1 MKKRSIL
8 AAAGLAFGVVV
19 LMGQTTLDLTDNP
32 AEENAEINF
41 GSLHPQPPAPASHVL
56 LPDEV
61 TIFKE
66 GTVNFIVNG
75 AAHGIAIYEV
85 SKNTTREDIAEDLCQ
100 GGPTACNGTAGT
112 GALPYTITDGNGA
125 IIMET
130 GTNPPF
136 NGINSLPGQL
146 FSAGVGVRL
155 TGSTPTT
162 AGTEVRYRF
171 EKSGRYLVVCINRAH
186 YLNDWMFGFVNVQ
199 G

>member
-1 MKKRSIL
+1 MKKRLIL
-8 AAAGLAFGVVV
+8 VSTGLAFGVVV
-19 LMGQTTLDLTDNP
+19 LMGQSLQDLTDNP

-61 TIFKE
+61 TIFKK

-85 SKNTTREDIAEDLCQ
+85 SKNTTRADIEEDLCQ
-100 GGPTACNGTAGT
+100 GGPAVCNMTAGT
-112 GALPYTITDGNGA
+112 GALPYTITDGNGD

-130 GTNPPF
+130 GTNPPL
-136 NGINSLPGQL
+136 NRINSLPGQL
-146 FSAGVGVRL
+146 FSVGAGVLL

-162 AGTEVRYRF
+162 AGSEVRYRF
-171 EKSGRYLVVCINRAH
+171 EKSGRYLVICMNRAH